1 MLAVTFYCIPALFIN
16 GGPGIWIL
24 YLCFA
29 IMNTILR
36 LTNAVSDFDIG
47 TCRRICVRMCV
58 MLFLLTVLV
67 ENLHLLTRI
76 VRLSSVSSI
85 LDTPPYRTNKDLF
98 IANQT
103 SFFSAIALVLFAMVK
118 YRISSGKK
126 SLPSIQAEA
135 IKAASD
141 NDDTADDDTAS
152 KKWES
157 DLGKVGNPVQ
167 KLFRR
172 HSSLTMKHCPY
183 THGSHVIY
191 ECPSCLAKVSDSAW
205 HQSDVCARTGGGAFF
220 TLRERLATLM
230 DITEDVDEVR
240 VYLRIHMHAHAC
252 TI

>member
-1 MLAVTFYCIPALFIN
+1 
-16 GGPGIWIL
+16 
-24 YLCFA
+24 
-29 IMNTILR
+29 
-36 LTNAVSDFDIG
+36 
-47 TCRRICVRMCV
+47 
-58 MLFLLTVLV
+58 
-67 ENLHLLTRI
+67 
-76 VRLSSVSSI
+76 
-85 LDTPPYRTNKDLF
+85 
-98 IANQT
+98 
-103 SFFSAIALVLFAMVK
+103 MVK
-118 YRISSGKK
+118 YRISTGKK

-157 DLGKVGNPVQ
+157 DLGKVVNPVQ

-240 VYLRIHMHAHAC
+240 VYLRIHTC
-252 TI
+252 THTHVQYKHVHYSFGISLSSSLHTWGTDRFFCVRVHSCGVYPHMTFLFFRLHSN